1 VDHSDAPEPSGWRWA
16 PAIIAVL
23 CVFAYLAL
31 IPVGVVDKDNRLGA
45 AEAIL
50 AGALVAGAF
59 FAAQTSY
66 TIKGLKLGSSGLEA
80 DFERIEA
87 RQDKLENE
95 IRILQ
100 VALSGIVN
108 KYEVTHLE
116 KLAADGPATMHY
128 GEIMFEQIKRLD
140 SMDFVRP
147 TQAMRGFNAIADDHG
162 SGLDEF
168 DLKSYVEITEQGREY
183 LALRASLAERAA
195 RRRVAA

>member
-1 VDHSDAPEPSGWRWA
+1 VRVRVPGADPGRRRRQGQ
-16 PAIIAVL
+16 PARR
-23 CVFAYLAL
+23 
-31 IPVGVVDKDNRLGA
+31 GRGDSRGR
-45 AEAIL
+45 
-50 AGALVAGAF
+50 AGGGAF

-116 KLAADGPATMHY
+116 KLAADRPATMHY

-147 TQAMRGFNAIADDHG
+147 TQATRGFNAIADDHG

-168 DLKSYVEITEQGREY
+168 DLKSYVEITEPLCEY